1 MQSHTDVCAF
11 LWDSTSTL
19 HFKVNT
25 CVQYLY
31 FVLEHVHV
39 LNSAYTGPNIT
50 DGHWTIT
57 DHFCY
62 MSDHAYK
69 LSDKNVRAKSLE

>member
-1 MQSHTDVCAF
+1 MYVHF
-11 LWDSTSTL
+11 YGIL
-19 HFKVNT
+19 HPHYISYISRLIH
-25 CVQYLY
+25 VQYLY